1 MGSDHDLL
9 AKNVGFFNAGGEKSA
24 NDGLSG
30 GARLGEASDLAM
42 DIDLLEG
49 ANELP

>member
-1 MGSDHDLL
+1 MTGSQ
-9 AKNVGFFNAGGEKSA
+9 AVP
-24 NDGLSG
+24 
-30 GARLGEASDLAM
+30 RLGEASDLAM